1 MTSPHVADNQQQEPP
16 SGNRNRLILVGGLFL
31 LGVALALLIFG
42 GNLSGGSPTADPQ
55 LAFPQVPAAG
65 EDVNPLTGRADP
77 IAAGDQAYSFALSNL
92 DGNPV
97 ALSDFAGQPV
107 LVNFWATWCPPCRLE
122 MPEFQRAFETHE
134 QDGLV
139 ILAINEYEDVDTVR
153 SFFSDDMG
161 FTFTALLDSEGA
173 VGKAYGATGLP
184 ASFFVAPDGTISAV
198 HRGLMTG
205 DQLDNYLSEIVP

>member
-1 MTSPHVADNQQQEPP
+1 MTSPHLADNQQTKPP
-16 SGNRNRLILVGGLFL
+16 GNRNRLILVGGLFL

-42 GNLSGGSPTADPQ
+42 GSLFGGSATAEPQ
-55 LAFPQVPAAG
+55 LAFPQVPAAD
-65 EDVNPLTGRADP
+65 EAVNPLTGMVDP
-77 IAAGDQAYSFALSNL
+77 IAAGDQAYSFALTNL
-92 DGNPV
+92 DGAPV
-97 ALSDFAGQPV
+97 ALNDFAGQPV

-122 MPEFQRAFETHE
+122 MPEFQRAIEAHE

-139 ILAINEYEDVDTVR
+139 ILAINEYEDADTVR
-153 SFFSDDMG
+153 SFFSDEMG

-184 ASFFVAPDGTISAV
+184 ASFFVAPNGTISAV

-205 DQLDNYLSEIVP
+205 DQLDTYLAEILP